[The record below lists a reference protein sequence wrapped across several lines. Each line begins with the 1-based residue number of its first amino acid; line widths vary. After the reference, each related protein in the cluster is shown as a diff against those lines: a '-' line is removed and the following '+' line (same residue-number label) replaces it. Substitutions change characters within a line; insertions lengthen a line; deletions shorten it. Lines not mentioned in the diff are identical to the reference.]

1 MIAKIVKLKTERE
14 KNSNK
19 ISELQARNKKLD
31 GEITELENT
40 DIVGMVRELGLT
52 PESLAELL
60 RDIRK
65 SPVETF
71 KNNTEKTEDES
82 DENN

>member
-60 RDIRK
+60 KSIRK

>member
-14 KNSNK
+14 KNRDK
-19 ISELQARNKKLD
+19 ISELQARNKELD

-52 PESLAELL
+52 PESLGQLL
-60 RDIRK
+60 K
-65 SPVETF
+65 NLKKCPAETF
-71 KNNTEKTEDES
+71 QHITEKTEDKS
-82 DENN
+82 DEEN

>member
-14 KNSNK
+14 KNRDK
-19 ISELQARNKKLD
+19 ISELQARNKELD

-52 PESLAELL
+52 PESLGQLL
-60 RDIRK
+60 KGLKK
-65 SPVETF
+65 SPAETF
-71 KNNTEKTEDES
+71 QNITENTEDKS
-82 DENN
+82 DEEN

>member
-14 KNSNK
+14 KNRDK
-19 ISELQARNKKLD
+19 ISELQARNKELD

-52 PESLAELL
+52 PESLGQLL
-60 RDIRK
+60 KVLKK
-65 SPVETF
+65 SPAETF
-71 KNNTEKTEDES
+71 QHITENTEDKS
-82 DENN
+82 DEEN

>member
-60 RDIRK
+60 KGIRK

-71 KNNTEKTEDES
+71 KNNG
-82 DENN
+82 

>member
-14 KNSNK
+14 KNRDK
-19 ISELQARNKKLD
+19 ISELQARNKELD

-52 PESLAELL
+52 PESLGQLL
-60 RDIRK
+60 KNLKK
-65 SPVETF
+65 SPAETF
-71 KNNTEKTEDES
+71 QHITEKTEDKS
-82 DENN
+82 DEEN

>member
-14 KNSNK
+14 KNCDK
-19 ISELQARNKKLD
+19 ISELQARNKELD

-52 PESLAELL
+52 PESLGQLL
-60 RDIRK
+60 KNLKK
-65 SPVETF
+65 SPAETF
-71 KNNTEKTEDES
+71 QHITEKTEDKS
-82 DENN
+82 DEEN

>member
-14 KNSNK
+14 KNRDK
-19 ISELQARNKKLD
+19 ISELQARNKELD

-52 PESLAELL
+52 PESLGQLL
-60 RDIRK
+60 KDLKK

-71 KNNTEKTEDES
+71 QHITENTEDKS
-82 DENN
+82 DEEN

>member
-14 KNSNK
+14 KNRDK
-19 ISELQARNKKLD
+19 ISELQARNKELD

-52 PESLAELL
+52 PESLGQLL
-60 RDIRK
+60 KDLKK
-65 SPVETF
+65 SPAETF
-71 KNNTEKTEDES
+71 QHITEKTEDKSNE
-82 DENN
+82 EN

>member
-60 RDIRK
+60 KGIRK
-65 SPVETF
+65 NPVETF

>member
-14 KNSNK
+14 KNRDK
-19 ISELQARNKKLD
+19 ISELQARNKELD

-52 PESLAELL
+52 PESLGQLL
-60 RDIRK
+60 KDLKK
-65 SPVETF
+65 SPAETF
-71 KNNTEKTEDES
+71 QRNTENTEDKS
-82 DENN
+82 DEEN

>member
-14 KNSNK
+14 KNRDK
-19 ISELQARNKKLD
+19 ISELQARNKELD

-52 PESLAELL
+52 PESLGQLL
-60 RDIRK
+60 KDLKK
-65 SPVETF
+65 SPTETF
-71 KNNTEKTEDES
+71 QHITENTEDKS
-82 DENN
+82 DEEN

>member
-14 KNSNK
+14 KNRDK
-19 ISELQARNKKLD
+19 ISELQARNKELD

-40 DIVGMVRELGLT
+40 DIVGMVCELGLT
-52 PESLAELL
+52 PESLGQLL
-60 RDIRK
+60 KDLKK

-71 KNNTEKTEDES
+71 QHCFR
-82 DENN
+82 

>member
-60 RDIRK
+60 KCIRK